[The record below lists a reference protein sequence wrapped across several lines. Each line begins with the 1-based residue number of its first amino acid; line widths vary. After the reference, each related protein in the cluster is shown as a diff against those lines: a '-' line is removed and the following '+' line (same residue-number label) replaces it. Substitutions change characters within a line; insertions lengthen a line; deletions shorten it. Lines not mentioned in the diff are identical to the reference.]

1 MKKLLALVLVLVLC
15 VSFLVACDPKETI
28 SSVTGSIKDKVGNLT
43 GSIKDK
49 INDLLG
55 KEPDNSGEKNAL
67 DSAVAYVFDL
77 YREKPA
83 ETPANYDLVSVVTI
97 DGVAFTVTWT
107 TDNELITI
115 APHAEDENLVTV
127 VVPKAGDE
135 DVSYVLTATV
145 KDADGNSKSK
155 SFDRVVPKFKVLT
168 AAEYYAAEKGS
179 LVIVEGIVTGIAS
192 KSQGSYNTL
201 YLDDLKGEGG
211 YYIYSFADKDSDL
224 INDLGIKIGMTVRV
238 SGTKDIYSGTHEVKD
253 SAVEIIDSTVK
264 SVTPVDYTDIFK
276 NAADLKDEALVGKQ
290 GMLVTIK
297 GVTIGD
303 VGDNGY
309 RHFTLGNKTS
319 YVRISSSSNCMSK
332 DDVTKFEADFVA
344 NKGNIA
350 DVTGVI
356 SVYDGK
362 FYLIPVSVDAYKN
375 FATPDRNDAEKVEF
389 ELGNIEITDKV
400 AADTEITLPA
410 AGTKYTNVKFAW
422 TVNGEAVTD
431 GKISVVLGD
440 EVQTIT
446 LKVVASIEGSASKE
460 ATYTIAVDA
469 LKKGAVNLTVDTL
482 GLGEYNAEEESKTVF
497 GFGFSYLQLG
507 SYGDGIQMRDSEKD
521 GVMRTSM
528 LWNTSALGKGIKS
541 ITLTI
546 NPTKSAY
553 DNTDAIIFTFG
564 NAADALTYTTKLST
578 VKDQM
583 VYTVT
588 PDAATYTF
596 FKLEYDYEKSAYW
609 ESIVIEFEAEE
620 EVVITDE
627 EKVAVEKNALNL
639 EKTEFAEDGTLNLN
653 VTPVMFN
660 DVTITWTANGE
671 PVANN
676 VINVVLGREEQTI
689 TLVATIKCG
698 DATETKEFT
707 VKVAKKPVIQIEE
720 VTSLE
725 VGVAYKF
732 YFNQVKKGEK
742 LYFNGNP
749 ESASVNYRLETTNAV
764 GKALDV
770 YLEYAY
776 AEDGTTVLGYRIYF
790 FKDEVKTYIRM
801 YERTKGVEGSGSGSL
816 EYVTDKTP
824 AEYYTYH
831 ETYNTLV
838 LTTVATDST
847 EEAPKYNVYYLGAY
861 NNYDTIRVSNTSYI
875 NENNL
880 ETSGGQ
886 YPAHFAKFYCLHDYT
901 SDCDV
906 ECNECGAS
914 RTDTAAH
921 TYAGDCDAT
930 CDVCAATRETN
941 AAHTYE
947 KACSETCTV
956 CGFVRND
963 ATHTAAEN
971 ALCTADVLCAV
982 CGKKLAD
989 AKADHAVA
997 EDDGDCTTA
1006 VKCSNEYCTHV
1017 VVAGAEKHTFDGC
1030 EGTDCTVEGCDET
1043 RVAPGHQYDKACD
1056 KDCKVCGEA
1065 NPNAG
1070 NHVDNVINETNEE
1083 GKDSQCDH
1091 CGFEVDEAGDT
1102 ENVPVE

>member
-49 INDLLG
+49 INGLLG
-55 KEPDNSGEKNAL
+55 KEPDNSGEKTAL
-67 DSAVAYVFDL
+67 DSAVTYIFDL

-97 DGVAFTVTWT
+97 DGVTFSVTWT

-115 APHAEDENLVTV
+115 APHEKDENLVTV
-127 VVPKAGDE
+127 VVPEAGDE
-135 DVSYVLTATV
+135 DVAYVLTATIA
-145 KDADGNSKSK
+145 DADENTKTK
-155 SFDRVVPKFKVLT
+155 SFDRVVPKLKIFT
-168 AAEYYAAEKGS
+168 AKEYYDAEAGK
-179 LVIVEGIVTGIAS
+179 LVTVEGIVTGIAS

-201 YLDDLKGEGG
+201 YLNDLKGEGA

-238 SGTKDIYSGTHEVKD
+238 SGTKDVYNGTHELKDCYVKITN
-253 SAVEIIDSTVK
+253 SKVQ

-356 SVYDGK
+356 SVYNEA
-362 FYLIPVSVDAYKN
+362 FYLIPVSVNAYSN
-375 FATPDRNDAEKVEF
+375 IVVPDRSDAEKVEF

-497 GFGFSYLQLG
+497 GFGFSYIQLG
-507 SYGDGIQMRDSEKD
+507 SYGDGIQMRDSEKE
-521 GVMRTSM
+521 GVMRTSR
-528 LWNTSALGKGIKS
+528 LWNTTALGKGIKG

-588 PDAATYTF
+588 PDVATYTF
-596 FKLEYDYEKSAYW
+596 FKLEYDFEKSAYW

-639 EKTEFAEDGTLNLN
+639 KKTEFAEDGTLTLPT
-653 VTPVMFN
+653 TPVMFN
-660 DVTITWTANGE
+660 EVAITWTANGE

-676 VINVVLGREEQTI
+676 VVDIVLTKEEQTI
-689 TLVATIKCG
+689 VLIATITSG
-698 DATETKEFT
+698 EATDTKEFT
-707 VKVAKKPVIQIEE
+707 VKVAKMPVIQIEE
-720 VTSLE
+720 VTALE
-725 VGVAYKF
+725 VDVPYKF
-732 YFNQVKKGEK
+732 YLNQVKNGEK

-749 ESASVNYRLETTNAV
+749 ESESVTYRLETTNAI

-770 YLEYAY
+770 KLEYAY
-776 AEDGTTVLGYRIYF
+776 AEDKTTVLGYRIYF
-790 FKDEVKTYIRM
+790 EVDKVKTYIRM
-801 YERTKGVEGSGSGSL
+801 YERTEGTAGYGKGSL
-816 EYVTDKTP
+816 EFVTETP

-831 ETYNTLV
+831 ETYKTLI
-838 LTTVATDST
+838 LTCVATDST
-847 EEAPKYNVYYLGAY
+847 EDAPKYNTYYLGTHGDF
-861 NNYDTIRVSNTSYI
+861 DTISVNNTSYI
-875 NENNL
+875 KDNNL

-886 YPAHFAKFYCLHDYT
+886 YPTHFVTFYCLHDYT

-906 ECNECGAS
+906 ECNECKAV
-914 RTDTAAH
+914 RTDAPAAH

-930 CDVCAATRETN
+930 CDLCAATRETN
-941 AAHTYE
+941 ASHTYE

-956 CGFVRND
+956 CGFVRDD
-963 ATHTAAEN
+963 ATHTAAED
-971 ALCTADVLCAV
+971 AVCTADVLCSV

-989 AKADHAVA
+989 AKAEHVPAT
-997 EDDGDCTTA
+997 DDGDCTTP
-1006 VKCSNEYCTHV
+1006 VKCTNTYCTHV
-1017 VVAGAEKHTFDGC
+1017 VTAGAAEHTFDGC
-1030 EGTDCTVEGCDET
+1030 EGTECTADGCDET
-1043 RVAPGHQYDKACD
+1043 RVAPGHLYDNACD
-1056 KDCKVCGEA
+1056 KDCNVCGEA
-1065 NPNAG
+1065 NPNVS
-1070 NHVDNVINETNEE
+1070 NHVDNEVNATGAE
-1083 GKDSQCDH
+1083 GKDSQCDN
-1091 CGFEVDEAGDT
+1091 CGMEVDETGDT
-1102 ENVPVE
+1102 EEVPVN